1 MAKASR
7 ADPVPGEEGGGGEP
21 RAGTDAARRGSAN
34 VMPGRVPQGAGLTE
48 DALPKDEAGGRDG
61 PRSGGAGAVGGRLAR
76 RRSAI

>member
-1 MAKASR
+1 MERSQELIRSR
-7 ADPVPGEEGGGGEP
+7 ERREEEENRGRARTPRGGGP
-21 RAGTDAARRGSAN
+21 PTSCRA
-34 VMPGRVPQGAGLTE
+34 VPQGAGLTE